1 MNIYNRIP
9 NNEKNGI
16 PIFSDSD
23 EYTSNYDKISNDH
36 LAYLEKTGENPF
48 MPEEYWKGLEK
59 ETIEHIEPLLFEGA
73 KVLDVGVGL
82 GRLLSGIKTPI
93 EKYGV
98 DISLSYLLKAK
109 NSNINVCLSKI
120 EELPYKDNYFD
131 FVISTDVL
139 EHVFD
144 LNGCINQIIRVLKP
158 NGICLIRV
166 PNEEDLTQ
174 YLDYEE
180 YKYVHVRNFSDAGL
194 RLLFEKV
201 FSCEIISSR
210 KIGLIK
216 MERLLSRGLSNVKD
230 NLSFFENLMFYFR
243 LGLLENSTLNEYF
256 SRVSNDYNKHNFKL
270 KNGFLFRQLIK
281 ICFWFFKKAFKMNLN
296 EEDYYNKVELSII
309 IRKKL

>member
-180 YKYVHVRNFSDAGL
+180 YKYVHVRNFSDDK
-194 RLLFEKV
+194 FKQQ
-201 FSCEIISSR
+201 R
-210 KIGLIK
+210 K
-216 MERLLSRGLSNVKD
+216 D
-230 NLSFFENLMFYFR
+230 
-243 LGLLENSTLNEYF
+243 
-256 SRVSNDYNKHNFKL
+256 H
-270 KNGFLFRQLIK
+270 
-281 ICFWFFKKAFKMNLN
+281 
-296 EEDYYNKVELSII
+296 
-309 IRKKL
+309 